1 MTLRLD
7 PRLPL
12 VWRSPF
18 GMQVGIDPVV
28 VRIDDVTDAQQRML
42 AALAVGTSSPGLAVM
57 AGGRGPEAA
66 AARDE
71 LLELVA
77 PALES
82 APRPGIGTV
91 AISGSE
97 TLANAIAALLASRGV
112 AVLVAADAADLAESQ
127 PDLAVIVGHFV
138 LAPRLHAL
146 WLRRDIPH
154 LGVVVG
160 DTATVIGPMIEPGT
174 GPCLLC
180 LELHHR
186 DADRAWPAIASQLL
200 GRVSGV
206 ETAILVAETAAA
218 AARMVID
225 RLQRPAGGAAES
237 VRIDGATGERRRRQW
252 QVHPECG
259 CRGIRELD
267 EIAND
272 RSVRP
277 VLPGTGWATVAPI
290 VPAAGSSPSSVR
302 ETDAHASRR
311 RKAADAPPRL
321 PWGPSH
327 S

>member
-42 AALAVGTSSPGLAVM
+42 AALAVGTSAPGLAMM

-82 APRPGIGTV
+82 VPRPGLSTV

-127 PDLAVIVGHFV
+127 PDVAIIVGHFV
-138 LAPRLHAL
+138 LAPELHAL

-160 DTATVIGPMIEPGT
+160 DTATIIGPMIEPGT

-259 CRGIRELD
+259 CRGIRELE

-272 RSVRP
+272 RSLRP
-277 VLPGTGWATVAPI
+277 VLPGIGWATVAPI
-290 VPAAGSSPSSVR
+290 VPAAGSSPN
-302 ETDAHASRR
+302 
-311 RKAADAPPRL
+311 
-321 PWGPSH
+321 
-327 S
+327 

>member
-82 APRPGIGTV
+82 LPRPERSTV

-218 AARMVID
+218 TARMVID

-259 CRGIRELD
+259 GRGIRELD

-290 VPAAGSSPSSVR
+290 VPAAGSSPNSVR

-311 RKAADAPPRL
+311 RRAADAPPRL
-321 PWGPSH
+321 PWDPSH

>member
-57 AGGRGPEAA
+57 AGGRTPDAA
-66 AARDE
+66 AARDD
-71 LLELVA
+71 LLKLLA
-77 PALES
+77 PALE
-82 APRPGIGTV
+82 RPPGADPGTV
-91 AISGSE
+91 AISGSA
-97 TLANAIAALLASRGV
+97 TLVGAIAALLAGHGV
-112 AVLVAADAADLAESQ
+112 TVLIADDAADLAERR
-127 PDLAVIVGHFV
+127 PDLAVVVGHFV
-138 LAPRLHAL
+138 LAPKLHAL
-146 WLRRDIPH
+146 WLRRDVPH

-160 DTATVIGPMIEPGT
+160 DTATVVGPMIEPGT

-218 AARMVID
+218 AARLVID
-225 RLQRPAGGAAES
+225 RLRGATAGGTAES
-237 VRIDGATGERRRRQW
+237 LRIDAATGERRRIEW

-259 CRGIRELD
+259 CRGIRPLEDPEDDLP
-267 EIAND
+267 
-272 RSVRP
+272 VRP
-277 VLPGTGWATVAPI
+277 ARPGTGWASAARI
-290 VPAAGSSPSSVR
+290 APAAYSTPS
-302 ETDAHASRR
+302 
-311 RKAADAPPRL
+311 
-321 PWGPSH
+321 
-327 S
+327 